1 MNRRE
6 LITLI
11 GGAATVTW
19 PLAARAQ
26 RSDQMK
32 RVGVLMNTAAEN
44 PEGQSGVKSFQ
55 QVLQQSG
62 WIDGQNLYIDL
73 RWGENDVERD
83 RRYASELVALK
94 PNAVLASGTL
104 SVAALQQVT
113 RSIPIVFVQVSD
125 PVGAGVVN
133 TLARPGGNT
142 TGFMNFE
149 YSLSG
154 KWLELLKQ
162 LAPGVT
168 RVLVIRNPANPA
180 AIGQFSAIQALAQS
194 LGVEVRPVSM
204 RDANEMQRAIADLAQ
219 SGNGGL
225 IVTPSA
231 GESIVRDLIV
241 ALAAEHKLPAVY
253 SDRFNVIAGGLL
265 AYGPDR
271 IDQFRRA
278 AAYVDRILKG
288 ERPGDLPVQVPTKY
302 ELTINQKTAKRLGVT
317 LPPSLL
323 ATANEVIE

>member
-11 GGAATVTW
+11 GGAATFTW